1 MFSGEVGFGAATLC
15 PSKLL
20 DKYAVLSVLS
30 AFDAQKYAIKRYFA
44 VRAPTHL
51 TQKSTGPSPTA
62 RDAALRCGAAA
73 RLAKLRVPQ
82 GRPRRADEEPDPQVG
97 ASRAQGARRVGGGRR
112 TDIGT
117 VVERAQSSLAKS
129 GPRAASTHGAGTLL
143 RCSPIWSPI
152 WSPRRRREALGTGR
166 AFPSRR
172 RLSTDATENLGGG
185 AGRRGPT
192 RLDTMSPG
200 VLMGAGPPRER
211 GKIFDGAN

>member
-143 RCSPIWSPI
+143 RCNPVQHSPPG
-152 WSPRRRREALGTGR
+152 RREALGTGR

-172 RLSTDATENLGGG
+172 RLSSRRNRESWRGSG
-185 AGRRGPT
+185 AGGGPT
-192 RLDTMSPG
+192 RLDTMTPG
-200 VLMGAGPPRER
+200 VLMGRAASPRER

>member
-1 MFSGEVGFGAATLC
+1 MLSNAILQSVPRRTSHKKARARARLRAT
-15 PSKLL
+15 
-20 DKYAVLSVLS
+20 
-30 AFDAQKYAIKRYFA
+30 
-44 VRAPTHL
+44 RA
-51 TQKSTGPSPTA
+51 
-62 RDAALRCGAAA
+62 AALRQ

-82 GRPRRADEEPDPQVG
+82 GRPHRDARTKSQTPQVG
-97 ASRAQGARRVGGGRR
+97 ASRAQGGRVVGWAVGDGIR
-112 TDIGT
+112 DF
-117 VVERAQSSLAKS
+117 VERAQSSLAKS